1 MYKIQRKNLLRSN
14 GQIQDLRFNE
24 PEIKIEIRGGGTRE
38 EIGVKETIAR

>member
-24 PEIKIEIRGGGTRE
+24 PEIKIEIR
-38 EIGVKETIAR
+38 